1 MYNNN
6 QMQNILEMNRED
18 NTSLIKSKISKK
30 KKKTLS
36 ERNE

>member
-1 MYNNN
+1 MH
-6 QMQNILEMNRED
+6 NILEMNRED
-18 NTSLIKSKISKK
+18 NSSLIKSKITKN